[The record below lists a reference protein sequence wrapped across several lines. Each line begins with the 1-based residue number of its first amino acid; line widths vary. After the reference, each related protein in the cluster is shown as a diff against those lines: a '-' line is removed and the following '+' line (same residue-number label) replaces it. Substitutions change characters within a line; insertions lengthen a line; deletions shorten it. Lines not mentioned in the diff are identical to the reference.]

1 MVDVRPKYFFQ
12 RIADFFS
19 VEDPAFTAVKVEE
32 YVYKN
37 QECKAALDDMLEGG
51 GCTTMLFTYQPK
63 EDKPEVPNQI
73 CELKYIL
80 EITDVL
86 SRKLVYMFR
95 TSPLGKPVS
104 TKEADMVQEMSFGAI
119 EPDFVNHL
127 DDNLREVFIP
137 LLRATP
143 TWGKCPEVDR
153 EQFCNTLTKYQENI
167 VDLLDA
173 KLQSIQLTKPDG
185 ALTAALEHHGPQKC
199 ANEARWVEAVDR
211 LLDAWTSTLE
221 EFLAEQEEYSTAEPQ
236 NIPETVGPMTEVEY
250 WKRRFARLESVQEYL
265 ALPTSRAIITVRTLV
280 EGKGNPWMVVEGR
293 VAEAMSEAR
302 DNMKYLLTLEKYME
316 PLYDGRPENCIEI
329 LPAFLSNI
337 RMMYSIARYYGT
349 PETLTTL
356 FIKMTNQMIVNCKSA
371 IKAEGR
377 LWEQAL
383 ERGLLDHLLGN
394 LHMCIKLINVYKEEY
409 GKAKAWLAQTPGGKQ
424 FNFNDLHI
432 FGKFE
437 LFCKRI
443 QKLID
448 VFTTIEQFVSLSQY
462 NIDGMESLI
471 ARFFEIVDELKRK
484 TADLLDYTKP
494 AFDKDYIEFNK
505 NIQELESSLQVFI
518 NSSFENITSTI
529 NALRLLKKFQCIL
542 KRETLKA
549 DLESK
554 YMVIFHN
561 YGLDLENVQKMYERH
576 KMAPPSL
583 RNWPPISSHITWSQQ
598 LLKRIEEPMT
608 KFQQNDTIMAN
619 QKESKKIIKSYNRI
633 ARALVEYETQ
643 YFNFWKNS
651 VNQCKAG
658 LAATLI
664 VRAEGRLFVNFDIE
678 VFQLIRE
685 CKCLVLIGTKLPET
699 PRSVL
704 MQGPRLKSFYTLLSH
719 VLKEYDRVV
728 ASINPV
734 TQALLK
740 PNIQL
745 LDKLVQPGE
754 TVLTWQSLNID
765 GFLAKLHAGI
775 AKLELL
781 VSKVNGIVDNR
792 MQDNLKIISTTL
804 LVHLPEDESFSLD
817 QFVKLQQ
824 NHIKEQS
831 EFIDIR
837 NVEVQAASKDV
848 IDAVLDAQAKDGL
861 TSKLDPEE
869 TKKLQMHFN
878 RLMFKAILTTTTKS
892 LNLIKKRV
900 GTRSRQ
906 GFMLVDKPFF
916 DVSVELHAPH
926 VILNPS
932 LEEVQGAINTSATA
946 VLRCSKY
953 IKQWEG
959 LGNMSFFE
967 EIAKNKEIVKVVLLL
982 TGGMHGLKKQVMDY
996 INSFN
1001 RYEYLWIQDKE
1012 AAYKEF
1018 LATNPTLE
1026 DFENELKRYM
1036 NVEIE
1041 VSSIT
1046 PSYTIGSLCLQ
1057 TTHLKNSLKK
1067 EAIEWKAQYAKNL
1080 HMQALS
1086 DLERLLFEM
1095 EENDK
1100 LISQEI
1106 TDNLADLRVL
1116 MDTLKDI
1123 RQRESEVEIMFGPVE
1138 ATYLLLEKYEV
1149 NVAKDEFDKV
1159 ADLRFKWKKLRA
1171 LANERNDQIAQLQGG
1186 FKRDLIAQVD
1196 KFATE
1201 VTDFRKEF
1209 DAKGPMVKG
1218 ISPQEAMERLKKYQR
1233 LYDDKERKWDTYM
1246 AGEELFS
1253 LPQHDYPELKK
1264 TKKELELLEKL
1275 YTLYIVVIQKVNGYA
1290 DLLWTEL
1297 DFAAITEEVIGYQN
1311 QCKRLPKSLRD
1322 WEAFLELKSTI
1333 DDFLEL
1339 QPVLELLA
1347 VPAVKDRHWKEIMKI
1362 SGTSWRLD
1370 ADLFKL
1376 SNILEAKLLRFKEDV
1391 EDIALS
1397 SVKEA
1402 DIEIKKNNIAAE
1414 WEDRELAFGEFKH
1427 RGPLV
1432 LKGEETNQIKE
1443 MLEES
1448 QLQIGSMLASRFV
1461 APFREEVQ
1469 GWMAKLTEVSEN
1481 ISLWLEVQATWQYLE
1496 AVFAGGD
1503 IMKQLPQ
1510 EAKRFAMID
1519 KQWVKI
1525 MTKAGEVRNV
1535 VGFCYANELLATLPY
1550 LRDQLDACQ
1559 RQLSAY
1565 LEQKRNSFPR
1575 FYFVSD
1581 GVLLEILSQA
1591 SDPQAIQPHMESLF
1605 DGVACVTFEKA
1616 KATDKYP
1623 ACLRIMA
1630 MTSQEGEEVKLATP
1644 VPAFGN
1650 VEDWLNKLCDEIM
1663 STVRD
1668 QVRIIAVECMN
1679 ITNNVSVIRQL
1690 IDSFPAQVTLLGLQF
1705 QWTADC
1711 GGAICVPKS
1720 ESKKA
1725 VSETSKR
1732 IASVSGELT
1741 NITRLDLTKM
1751 KRTNVETLITIQV
1764 HQEEVWQ
1771 QTVKRVRDPQ
1781 SFDWQKQ
1788 ARFYWKPEKDTA
1800 ITSIADA
1807 DTEYCYEYLGVKERL
1822 VVTPL
1827 TDRCYITLSQALAMY
1842 LGGAPAGPAGT
1853 GKTETT
1859 KDLGRTFGKYVVVFN
1874 CSDQLDFRAMGKIYK
1889 GLAQSG
1895 AWGCF
1900 DEFNRIDLPV
1910 LSVCAQQV
1918 ACILTALK
1926 QHKSDFIFT
1935 DGFMSRLLPS
1945 VGFFIT
1951 MNPGYAGRQEL
1962 PENLKVLFRGVCMMV
1977 PDRRAIKKVKLAA
1990 AGYKECEILSLKFF
2004 LCYGLCEQQLSKQ
2017 RHYDFGLRNILSV
2030 LRTAGG
2036 VLRSATVKDELFL
2049 FMRTLRDMNM
2059 SKLVFDD
2066 IELFISLL
2074 GDLFPGLTADKAKYD
2089 KLEAILERV
2098 VKKDMKIVHWPPWTA
2113 KVVQLYETKLVRHG
2127 IMVVGQAGGGKSTC
2141 YESLIRTL
2149 SEVERPHKEFRMNPK
2164 AITAPQ
2170 MFGRMDATGDW
2181 HDGIFSHLWR
2191 KANKEKTKNV
2201 WLICD
2206 GPVDAIWIENL
2217 NTVLDDNKLLTLANG
2232 DRISMSSTVKCCF
2245 EPESL
2250 ANASPATV
2258 SRAGIIYVSSAELVW
2273 NPVLQ
2278 AHMQNAVN
2286 SQEDAGPNAIRVPQS
2301 IADWIIP
2308 LYEKETDAA
2317 WNYIRQECVVIMN
2330 TSLNHMVLNSF
2341 YLFCGILDDL
2351 GKNGCNID
2359 QKVTNR
2365 LFWFVLSWSLA
2376 GMLETKDRD
2385 KFDVYIRPNLKDLPE
2400 EDTIFEY
2407 RLDAKTGTWS
2417 HWNNYIQPWKYPGD
2431 ANLEFST
2438 LFIST
2443 LDSSRLMYLLECNFI
2458 QKRAILLMGGAG
2470 TAKTVSI
2477 EQFLTNWSLKPD
2489 NDLFTWKKSN
2499 FSSATTPGLFQSVVE
2514 DSIEKRMGT
2523 TYGPKRNMNMCLF
2536 IDDLNMPEINTWGDQ
2551 ITNEI
2556 VRQVFEMKG
2565 MYSLDK
2571 PGEFKILVDMQYA
2584 GAMSHPTGGKNDI
2597 PNRLKR
2603 HFSVFNVPLPTD
2615 TSLQQIFGVIFSGRF
2630 NQVEKKEGPHYTPE
2644 VIEVAEKCTAGMINF
2659 WKKISAK
2666 MLPTPAKF
2674 HYIFNVRDLS
2684 RISQGMMMS
2693 CKEVLVDPQTLV
2705 NSFKT
2710 ECCRVFSDKLN
2721 TVEDKIWYDKAILTS
2736 VNEYFGEELG
2746 GQCAKNTYWVN
2757 FLREPILDPDT
2768 GEEVEPAPIIYEP
2781 IESIDSLRTRLLTSQ
2796 KQFNDANKVRKLDLV
2811 LFDMA
2816 VKHIV
2821 RITRVLSMSRGSIM
2835 LVGVGG
2841 SGKQSLTRL
2850 SSFIVGQVSF
2860 QITITKTYSINNFFD
2875 DLRAQYFATIKTGVT
2890 FIFTDNEIKQER
2902 FLEYINNF
2910 LSSGEVPGLFGGDDR
2925 DAAFN
2930 DIRPIA
2936 KKERPKEFNDTP
2948 DYLWKYFINRVRD
2961 RLHFC
2966 LCFSPVG
2973 DKFRTRARKFPG
2985 LIAYCTINWFF
2996 PWPAEALL
3004 DVATKFLE
3012 PYEMETDVKTK
3023 TALYAFVANL
3033 HTIVTDASV
3042 EYFQRFRKAVYCTP
3056 KSYLGFID
3064 LYRDIYKEK
3073 VSAVHILADKINGG
3087 LLKLQQA
3094 GEDVRLM
3101 KVDLAQKEVKLVA
3114 AQKET
3119 DVLLVEITES
3129 TAKAEKKKAEVTAV
3143 KDVLSS
3149 EAAVVAAGKAEAEK
3163 DLAAAGPA
3171 LEEAK
3176 AALDSITPGD
3186 MKTLKALAKPPELIK
3201 RIFDGVVILMQF
3213 PLDPAGVYFEVVKGT
3228 NWPTSSWDFAG
3239 KPLLSRMDFLSLL
3252 QEYNGSKKDEING
3265 ETCEFLLPYLY
3276 MADFTYEKAKSAC
3289 GNVAGLCTW
3298 VRAMHTYYHIAR
3310 FVAPKIEALR
3320 EAEGKLRVANG
3331 KLAEKEKE
3339 LAKVEADLA
3348 ECQARL
3354 DDAKRTKQDLQDD
3367 ADRCKKRMDAAN
3379 GLIEALSGE
3388 RDRWTM
3394 QSNEFKDMIRRLIG
3408 DVALSGAF
3416 ISYLGPFNA
3425 EFRSLLFSNYFY
3437 NDCVKRKIPITE
3449 DLSLVKFLIDESQ
3462 ITDWQIEGLPSD
3474 DHSVQNGIIITRT
3487 SKYALLVD
3495 PQGQGLQWLKRREE
3509 ANGVKVSNFGDRFF
3523 QDHLR
3528 DQLRDGRALLIENC
3542 TEDIDPMIDPVLEK
3556 AVVKS
3561 GRSLVIIIND
3571 KPHDYNDEFKMVL
3584 TSMLPNPAFSPELY
3598 AKCCIIDFTVTMA
3611 GLEQQL
3617 LGRVIGQE
3625 KAELEEERAKLVEE
3639 VNNNEKRLKYYED
3652 KLLACLSASSGNLI
3666 DDEDLIATLADAK
3679 KASTEIKEKLSIAV
3693 ETRKRINSAREE
3705 YRPVAIRGS
3714 VLYFLIVEMSLVSHM
3729 YQTSLNQFL
3738 GLYDGGIDRS
3748 ERHQL
3753 TSKRIQSI
3761 IAEMTSIV
3769 FSYIGRGLFE
3779 IHKTMFVLLMACK
3792 IEMRAGALSHTNF
3805 SVLLKAGAAL
3815 NLSEVRPKP
3824 FMWIPD
3830 KSWLNIIALSEAVQT
3845 FKNVPD
3851 LIQRNDQAW
3860 RQWWDME
3867 APEASRVPDV
3877 EDRLNAFER
3886 MLIVRCFR
3894 EDRTLLS
3901 ALDYIKVTLG
3911 PKYAEPQQLDLEPVV
3926 DETNGLMPT
3935 LFLLSQGS
3943 DPTGQIEG
3951 LAKKRKKKISA
3962 ISMGQGQE
3970 PAAHALVQNGFQTG
3984 DWVLTQNCHLGLP
3997 FLRELLDVL
4006 LKQDP
4011 EQVHEEFRL
4020 WITAEP
4026 TNAYP
4031 IGLLQ
4036 MSIKLTNEPP
4046 QGMRAGI
4053 LRSYSWMTQDL
4064 FDNFRR
4070 VEWRPMLY
4078 TMCHFHSVTQ
4088 ERRKFGPIGWCV
4100 PYEYNFGDWSASC
4113 QFIQNHLTMLG
4124 DDPKKGQ
4131 PVSWDTVRYMVA
4143 EIQYG
4148 GRVTDNKDRVLLA
4161 TLAEVFLSPKILG
4174 AEYEFCPGYMIPRFE
4189 EIIKHRDFIGTRL
4202 PEVDTPEVFGLHSNA
4217 DITYRVR
4224 TSAATLGTILD
4235 IQPRQSSG
4243 GGGLSREEQVVI
4255 MADDLLKKIPS
4266 AWVKLHVTEC
4276 FKKIGQRQPLNIFA
4290 AQEIDRLQVVLV
4302 LVKRTLQD
4310 LKLAIAGTIVMSAEL
4325 QEALDNLVDARVPSR
4340 WVAVSWPAPNMGLW
4354 FSELVQRYHQLNDWM
4369 EKDRPPK
4376 YWLTGFFNPQGFL
4389 TSVRQEVC
4397 RAHARDGWSLDGMQ
4411 TKSDVLKQEKHEV
4424 ERGAAEGVYI
4434 YGLFLEGCSW
4444 DKPRQKCKESAPK
4457 EMVKELPVVHVTG
4470 IEASHRQGRKKGDLN
4485 KFMCPVY
4492 KYPARNDINWIFDCE
4507 LNCEEEVHHWIMRGV
4522 ALLCTTD

>member
-1 MVDVRPKYFFQ
+1 MNDARGRYLASRLV
-12 RIADFFS
+12 DFFS
-19 VEDPAFTAVKVEE
+19 VEDAAFSLAKVEE
-32 YVYKN
+32 CF
-37 QECKAALDDMLEGG
+37 QEEATHQVLMNFFKGQGPHVLLWIC
-51 GCTTMLFTYQPK
+51 Q
-63 EDKPEVPNQI
+63 PEVDNGAPR
-73 CELKYIL
+73 LKL
-80 EITDVL
+80 LQKVEKLT
-86 SRKLVYMFR
+86 RRLVYAIR
-95 TSPLGKPVS
+95 NTGPGKPVNL
-104 TKEADMVQEMSFGAI
+104 KEVDMLQEISVGSV
-119 EPDFVNHL
+119 EPDFIKHL
-127 DDNLREVFIP
+127 EEVLSQLFSP
-137 LLRATP
+137 LLGASK
-143 TWGKCPEVDR
+143 TWGKCPEKDR
-153 EQFCNTLTKYQENI
+153 EGFLVTITKYLENMNE
-167 VDLLDA
+167 LLESTPQCIT
-173 KLQSIQLTKPDG
+173 LSKPP
-185 ALTAALEHHGPQKC
+185 AALVTQITTGPNAIPKAAQDP
-199 ANEARWVEAVDR
+199 RVMQQVDQTVESWIAT
-211 LLDAWTSTLE
+211 LDS
-221 EFLAEQEEYSTAEPQ
+221 FLREKEEYAGSEPQ
-236 NIPETVGPMTEVEY
+236 NIPETIGPLTELEY
-250 WKRRFARLESVQEYL
+250 WKGRFSKVESVLEQLSTPEFKAVVAVQTAAQGRNSKWQ
-265 ALPTSRAIITVRTLV
+265 ALEASLT
-280 EGKGNPWMVVEGR
+280 
-293 VAEAMSEAR
+293 EAMNEAR

-316 PLYDGRPENCIEI
+316 PLYHGKPEDIMEI
-329 LPAFLSNI
+329 IPGFVSNI

-349 PETLTTL
+349 AEHMTTL
-356 FIKMTNQMIVNCKSA
+356 FIKMTNQMIVNCKNT

-383 ERGLLDHLLGN
+383 EMGLLDHLLKN
-394 LHMCIKLINVYKEEY
+394 LHKCIALNTIYQEEY
-409 GKAKAWLAQTPGGKQ
+409 RKAKETLGQNPLGKQ
-424 FNFNDLHI
+424 FDFNELHI

-448 VFTTIEQFVSLSQY
+448 VFTTIEQFMSLSQY

-471 ARFFEIVDELKRK
+471 TRFFEIVDDLKRK
-484 TADLLDYTKP
+484 TGDLLDYTKP
-494 AFDKDYIEFNK
+494 TFDKDYIEFNK

-529 NALRLLKKFQCIL
+529 NALKLLKKFQSIL
-542 KRETLKA
+542 KRETLRA

-576 KMAPPSL
+576 KQSPPSL
-583 RNWPPISSHITWSQQ
+583 RNWPPISSNITWSQQ
-598 LLKRIEEPMT
+598 LLRRIEEPMN
-608 KFQQNDTIMAN
+608 KFQQNAIIMSN
-619 QKESKKIIKSYNRI
+619 QKESKKIIKSYNKI
-633 ARALVEYETQ
+633 ARALVEYEAIWL
-643 YFNFWKNS
+643 NAWKQSISN
-651 VNQCKAG
+651 CRAG

-664 VRAEGRLFVNFDIE
+664 VRDQGKLYVNFDMEI
-678 VFQLIRE
+678 FQLIRE
-685 CKCLVLIGTKLPET
+685 CKCLLLIGIKLPEA
-699 PRSVL
+699 PRMVL
-704 MQGPRLKSFYTLLSH
+704 MQATKLKMFYTQLTH
-719 VLKEYDRVV
+719 ALKEYDRVV
-728 ASINPV
+728 GMINPV
-734 TQALLK
+734 TQALML
-740 PNIQL
+740 PNIQA
-745 LDKLVQPGE
+745 LDKLVYPGE
-754 TVLTWQSLNID
+754 TILTWQSLNID
-765 GFLAKLHAGI
+765 GYLAKLAVGVSR
-775 AKLELL
+775 LEEL
-781 VSKVNGIVDNR
+781 VQKVNGIIDNR
-792 MQDNLKIISTTL
+792 VQSNLRMISKTL

-817 QFVKLQQ
+817 QFVRLQESY
-824 NHIKEQS
+824 IKEQS
-831 EFIDIR
+831 EFI
-837 NVEVQAASKDV
+837 NVKNIEVQNATQDV
-848 IDAVLDAQAKDGL
+848 IHAITMAQQDDGIKAVIPPD
-861 TSKLDPEE
+861 EV
-869 TKKLQMHFN
+869 KKLMLHFN
-878 RLMFKAILTTTTKS
+878 RLMFKAILTTTTRS

-900 GTRSRQ
+900 GTRSRH

-926 VILNPS
+926 VMLNPS
-932 LEEVQGAINTSATA
+932 LDEVQSAINTAATE

-953 IKQWEG
+953 IKQWDG
-959 LGNMSFFE
+959 LSNMSFFE

-996 INSFN
+996 VDSFK
-1001 RYEYLWIQDKE
+1001 RYEYLWLQDKE
-1012 AAYKEF
+1012 QAYKEF
-1018 LATNPTLE
+1018 LAGNPSLE

-1036 NVEIE
+1036 NLEIE
-1041 VSSIT
+1041 IGQIT
-1046 PSYTIGSLCLQ
+1046 SSYTIGSLSLQ
-1057 TTHLKNSLKK
+1057 TTHLKTALKK
-1067 EAIEWKAQYAKNL
+1067 EAMEWKAQYAKNL
-1080 HMQALS
+1080 HIQARS
-1086 DLERLLFEM
+1086 NLENILFEM
-1095 EENDK
+1095 EENEK
-1100 LISQEI
+1100 LLAAPI

-1116 MDTLKDI
+1116 MDALRDI
-1123 RQRESEVEIMFGPVE
+1123 RERESEVEIKFSPVE
-1138 ATYLLLEKYEV
+1138 ATYQLLDKYEV
-1149 NVAKDEFDKV
+1149 DVAKDEFDKV
-1159 ADLRFKWKKLRA
+1159 SDMRFKWKKLRQM
-1171 LANERNDQIAQLQGG
+1171 ANERNDQISQLQGG
-1186 FKRDLIAQVD
+1186 FKRDLIAQVGR
-1196 KFATE
+1196 FAQE
-1201 VTDFRKEF
+1201 VVQFRKQFETH
-1209 DAKGPMVKG
+1209 GPMVAG

-1246 AGEELFS
+1246 AGEDLFG
-1253 LPQHDYPELKK
+1253 LPQNNYPELRK

-1297 DFAAITEEVIGYQN
+1297 DFQQITEEVVSYQN
-1311 QCKRLPKSLRD
+1311 QIKKLPKSLRD
-1322 WEAFLELKSTI
+1322 WEAYLELKQTV

-1362 SGTSWRLD
+1362 SGCQWRLD

-1376 SNILEAKLLRFKEDV
+1376 QNILDAKLLRFKDDV

-1402 DIEIKKNNIAAE
+1402 DIENKKNTIAAD
-1414 WEDRELAFGEFKH
+1414 WEDRELVFGEFKH

-1432 LKGEETNQIKE
+1432 LKGEDTNITREQ
-1443 MLEES
+1443 LEES
-1448 QLQIGSMLASRFV
+1448 QLQIGSMLASRYV

-1481 ISLWLEVQATWQYLE
+1481 IALWLEVQATWMYLE

-1525 MTKAGEVRNV
+1525 MTKAGEIKNV
-1535 VGFCYANELLATLPY
+1535 VGFCYQNELLATLPY

-1565 LEQKRNSFPR
+1565 LEQKRTAFPR

-1605 DGVACVTFEKA
+1605 DGIASVVFEKA
-1616 KATDKYP
+1616 KATDKHP
-1623 ACLRIMA
+1623 ACLRIMK
-1630 MTSQEGEEVKLATP
+1630 MISQEGEEVKMATP

-1650 VEDWLNKLCDEIM
+1650 VEDWLNKLCSEVMFSIKEI
-1663 STVRD
+1663 VR
-1668 QVRIIAVECMN
+1668 QMAVECMN
-1679 ITNNVSVIRQL
+1679 ITNNVSVLRTL
-1690 IDSFPAQVTLLGLQF
+1690 IDGYPAQVTLLGLQF
-1705 QWTADC
+1705 QWTADVQS
-1711 GGAICVPKS
+1711 AISVSKS

-1725 VSETSKR
+1725 ISETGKR
-1732 IASVSGELT
+1732 ILGVTNELT
-1741 NITRLDLTKM
+1741 NITRMDLTKM

-1764 HQEEVWQ
+1764 HQQEVWE
-1771 QTVKRVRDPQ
+1771 QTVKKVRDPAN
-1781 SFDWQKQ
+1781 FDWQKQ
-1788 ARFYWKPEKDTA
+1788 ARFYWKQERDTA

-1926 QHKSDFIFT
+1926 QHKSEFIFT
-1935 DGFMSRLLPS
+1935 DGCLSKLLPS

-1962 PENLKVLFRGVCMMV
+1962 PENLKVLFRGVSMMV
-1977 PDRRAIKKVKLAA
+1977 PDRRAIMKVKLAA
-1990 AGYKECEILSLKFF
+1990 AGYKENDILSLKFF

-2036 VLRSATVKDELFL
+2036 VLRTSTVKDELFL

-2098 VKKDMKIVHWPPWTA
+2098 ITKDMALINWPNWTA

-2127 IMVVGQAGGGKSTC
+2127 IMVVGYAGGGKSAC
-2141 YESLIRTL
+2141 YESLLRTL
-2149 SEVERPHKEFRMNPK
+2149 SEYERAHKEFRMNPK

-2170 MFGRMDATGDW
+2170 MFGRMDVTGDW

-2191 KANKEKTKNV
+2191 KANKDKSRNI
-2201 WLICD
+2201 WIICD

-2258 SRAGIIYVSSAELVW
+2258 SRAGIIFISSAELVW
-2273 NPVLQ
+2273 QPVLQ
-2278 AHMQNAVN
+2278 ALMNRATSSHADKELDGV
-2286 SQEDAGPNAIRVPQS
+2286 RVPQQV
-2301 IADWIIP
+2301 ADWVMP
-2308 LYEKETDAA
+2308 LFTAHVDKSWTFIK
-2317 WNYIRQECVVIMN
+2317 NECVIIMN
-2330 TSLNHMVLNSF
+2330 TSLNHMVTNCF
-2341 YLFCGILDDL
+2341 YLFCGILDDMQ
-2351 GKNGCNID
+2351 KNGCDFN
-2359 QKVTNR
+2359 QPVVKR
-2365 LFWFVLSWSLA
+2365 MFWFCLSWSLA
-2376 GMLETKDRD
+2376 GMLEKRDRD
-2385 KFDVYIRPNLKDLPE
+2385 KFDSFVRQQQPDLPE
-2400 EDTIFEY
+2400 SDSIFEY
-2407 RLDAKTGTWS
+2407 RLEVKSGNWS
-2417 HWNNYIQPWKYPGD
+2417 HWNDYIPSWTYPGD
-2431 ANLEFST
+2431 DKLEFST

-2443 LDSSRLMYLLECNFI
+2443 LDSSRLLYLMECSFI
-2458 QKRAILLMGGAG
+2458 QKRAVLLMGGAG
-2470 TAKTVSI
+2470 TAKTVTI
-2477 EQFLTNWSLKPD
+2477 EQFLTAYAQRPD
-2489 NDLFTWKKSN
+2489 QDLFTWKKSN

-2514 DSIEKRMGT
+2514 DVIEKRMGT
-2523 TYGPKRNMNMCLF
+2523 TYGPKRNMRMCLF
-2536 IDDLNMPEINTWGDQ
+2536 VDDLNMPEINEWGDQ

-2556 VRQVFEMKG
+2556 VRQVIEMRG

-2571 PGEFKILVDMQYA
+2571 PGEFKTLVDLQYM

-2603 HFSVFNVPLPTD
+2603 HFTIYNVPLPTD
-2615 TSLQQIFGVIFSGRF
+2615 ISLQQIFGVIFSGRF
-2630 NQVEKKEGPHYTPE
+2630 QQADKKEGPHYSRE
-2644 VIEVAEKCTAGMINF
+2644 VVEVAEKCTAGMITF
-2659 WKKISAK
+2659 WKRISAR

-2693 CKEVLVDPQTLV
+2693 CKEVIRDPQTLV
-2705 NSFKT
+2705 NLFKS

-2721 TVEDKIWYDKAILTS
+2721 QVEDKIWYDKAIQQCVAET
-2736 VNEYFGEELG
+2736 FGDELAH
-2746 GQCAKNTYWVN
+2746 QCQANTYWVN
-2757 FLREPILDPDT
+2757 FLREPVLDPDT
-2768 GEEVEPAPIIYEP
+2768 GEEIEAAPIIYEP
-2781 IESIDSLRTRLLTSQ
+2781 VDSVEALRNRLLAGQ
-2796 KQFNDANKVRKLDLV
+2796 KQYNDFNKVRKLDLV

-2821 RITRVLSMSRGSIM
+2821 RITRTLSMARGSIM

-2850 SSFIVGQVSF
+2850 SSFTVGQHAF
-2860 QITITKTYSINNFFD
+2860 QITVTKTYGVNNFFD
-2875 DLRAQYFATIKTGVT
+2875 DLRSQYFATIKSGIT

-2910 LSSGEVPGLFGGDDR
+2910 LSSGEVPGLFGSDDR
-2925 DAAFN
+2925 DSAFN

-2961 RLHFC
+2961 RLHFV

-2996 PWPAEALL
+2996 PWPNEALL

-3012 PYEMETDVKTK
+3012 PYEMETDAKTK
-3023 TALYAFVANL
+3023 TALYGFVANI
-3033 HTIVTDASV
+3033 HSIVTDSTT

-3064 LYRDIYKEK
+3064 LYRNIYKEK
-3073 VSAVHILADKINGG
+3073 VDGINLLADKINGG
-3087 LLKLQQA
+3087 LQKLQQA

-3101 KVDLAQKEVKLVA
+3101 KIDLAQKEVKLVA

-3119 DVLLVEITES
+3119 DILLVEITES

-3143 KDVLSS
+3143 KDVLAS
-3149 EAAVVAAGKAEAEK
+3149 EASVVAAGKADAEK

-3171 LEEAK
+3171 LEDAK
-3176 AALDSITPGD
+3176 SALDSITPSD

-3201 RIFDGVVILMQF
+3201 RIFDGVVLLMQL
-3213 PLDPAGVYFEVVKGT
+3213 PMDPNPVYYEVVKGSKML
-3228 NWPTSSWDFAG
+3228 TSSWETAG
-3239 KPLLSRMDFLSLL
+3239 KPLLSRLDFLNMLL
-3252 QEYNGSKKDEING
+3252 EFNGPKKDEING
-3265 ETCEFLLPYLY
+3265 ETCELLLPYLW
-3276 MADFTYEKAKSAC
+3276 MQEFTYERAKSAC

-3320 EAEGKLRVANG
+3320 EAEGKLRIANA
-3331 KLAEKEKE
+3331 KLGEKERE
-3339 LAKVEADLA
+3339 LAKVEADLG

-3354 DDAKRTKQDLQDD
+3354 DGAKRTKQELQDD

-3388 RDRWTM
+3388 RDRWTV
-3394 QSNEFKDMIRRLIG
+3394 QSNEFKDMTRRLVG
-3408 DVALSGAF
+3408 DVALAGAF
-3416 ISYLGPFNA
+3416 ISYCGPFNA
-3425 EFRSLLFSNYFY
+3425 EFRKLLFSNYFY
-3437 NDCVKRKIPITE
+3437 QDCIKRKIPVTE
-3449 DLSLVKFLIDESQ
+3449 DLSVVKFLVDESQ

-3487 SKYALLVD
+3487 TKYPLLVD
-3495 PQGQGLQWLKRREE
+3495 PQGQGLQWLRVKEE
-3509 ANGVKVSNFGDRFF
+3509 HNGVKVSNFTDKHFP
-3523 QDHLR
+3523 DHLR
-3528 DQLRDGRALLIENC
+3528 DQLRDGRPLLIENC
-3542 TEDIDPMIDPVLEK
+3542 TEEIDPMLDPVLEK
-3556 AVVKS
+3556 SVVKS

-3571 KPHDYNDEFKMVL
+3571 KPHDFNEDFKMVM
-3584 TSMLPNPAFSPELY
+3584 TSMLPNPAFPPELF
-3598 AKCCIIDFTVTMA
+3598 AKCSIIDFTVTMA

-3652 KLLACLSASSGNLI
+3652 KLLACLSASKGNLI
-3666 DDEDLIATLADAK
+3666 DDEELIATLADAK

-3714 VLYFLIVEMSLVSHM
+3714 VLYFLIVEMSLVNPM

-3738 GLYDGGIDRS
+3738 GLYDGGIEKS

-3753 TSKRIQSI
+3753 TSKRIQAI
-3761 IAEMTSIV
+3761 IDTMTEVV
-3769 FSYIGRGLFE
+3769 FLYIGRGLFE
-3779 IHKTMFVLLMACK
+3779 EHKTMFALLMACK
-3792 IEMRAGALSHTNF
+3792 IELRAGNLTHTSF
-3805 SVLLKAGAAL
+3805 QTLLKGGAAL
-3815 NLSEVRPKP
+3815 NLSDVRPKP

-3830 KSWLNIIALSEAVQT
+3830 KAWLNVIALADSVKT
-3845 FKNVPD
+3845 FKMVPD
-3851 LIQRNDQAW
+3851 LIQRNDQMW
-3860 RQWWDME
+3860 RYWWDQE
-3867 APEASRVPDV
+3867 APEAQKIPDID
-3877 EDRLNAFER
+3877 DRLDAFER
-3886 MLIVRCFR
+3886 MLLVRSFR

-3901 ALDYIKVTLG
+3901 ALDYIKITLG
-3911 PKYAEPQQLDLEPVV
+3911 PMYAEPQQLDLEPVV
-3926 DETNGLMPT
+3926 DETHGLMPT

-3951 LAKKRKKKISA
+3951 MAKKRKKKISA

-3970 PAAHALVQNGFQTG
+3970 PAAHALVQHGFASG
-3984 DWVLTQNCHLGLP
+3984 DWVLCQNCHLGLP
-3997 FLRELLDVL
+3997 FLKELLEVL
-4006 LKQDP
+4006 IKMDRAN
-4011 EQVHEEFRL
+4011 VHDEFRL

-4026 TNAYP
+4026 TPLFP

-4053 LRSYSWMTQDL
+4053 LRSYSWMSQDL

-4078 TMCHFHSVTQ
+4078 TLCHLHSVVQ
-4088 ERRKFGPIGWCV
+4088 ERRKFGPIGWCI

-4113 QFIQNHLTMLG
+4113 QFVQNHLTMLG
-4124 DDPKKGQ
+4124 DDPKKGV
-4131 PVSWDTVRYMVA
+4131 PVSWDTVRYMIA

-4161 TLAEVFLSPKILG
+4161 TLTEVFMAPRILTPDFK
-4174 AEYEFCPGYMIPRFE
+4174 FCPRYQIPRFE
-4189 EIIKHRDFIGTRL
+4189 EILKHREFIAENM

-4217 DITYRVR
+4217 DITYRLR
-4224 TSAATLGTILD
+4224 QAASVLGTILD

-4255 MADDLLKKIPS
+4255 LADDLLKKLPS
-4266 AWVKLHVTEC
+4266 AWNKDHVKEC
-4276 FKKIGQRQPLNIFA
+4276 MVKIGHRQPLNIFA
-4290 AQEIDRLQVVLV
+4290 SQEVDRLQVVIV

-4325 QEALDNLVDARVPSR
+4325 QEALDNLVDARVPPR
-4340 WVAVSWPAPNMGLW
+4340 WVNVSWPAPNMGLW
-4354 FSELVQRYHQLNDWM
+4354 FAELVKRHEQLNDWVLH
-4369 EKDRPPK
+4369 DRPAK

-4397 RAHARDGWSLDGMQ
+4397 RAHSRDGWSLDGME
-4411 TKSDVLKQEKHEV
+4411 TKSDVLKQEKHEID
-4424 ERGAAEGVYI
+4424 RGASEGVYI

-4444 DKPRQKCKESAPK
+4444 DKNKQKLKESAPK

-4470 IEASHRQGRKKGDLN
+4470 IEASHRQAKKKGEMN
-4485 KFMCPVY
+4485 KFKCPVY
-4492 KYPARNDINWIFDCE
+4492 KYPSRNDINWIFDCD
-4507 LNCEEEVHHWIMRGV
+4507 LNSEEEVHHWIMRGCC
-4522 ALLCTTD
+4522 LLCTVD